1 MGSSRNPGSRP
12 VAGGRAQCAELA
24 VATGI
29 DFFESLHEG
38 LRKLAT
44 DEVDSGNTGAL
55 RRPGERPLRIR
66 TEPCRDVSI
75 SLADFLAMTSESD
88 GKKKMPSPQ
97 QPLQVTLERKSA
109 EEKARRKSSVDQ
121 ARASVRLEGTVLGA
135 EMEALNARF
144 VDGEITSAEHVRLGL
159 LVADRHRHG

>member
-1 MGSSRNPGSRP
+1 M
-12 VAGGRAQCAELA
+12 
-24 VATGI
+24 ATGI
-29 DFFESLHEG
+29 DYFESLQEG
-38 LRKLAT
+38 LRKLAAE
-44 DEVDSGNTGAL
+44 EVDSGNTGAL
-55 RRPGERPLRIR
+55 RRPRERPVRIR

-75 SLADFLAMTSESD
+75 SLADFLAMTSESG
-88 GKKKMPSPQ
+88 GKRKMPSPQ
-97 QPLQVTLERKSA
+97 QPLQETMERISA

-121 ARASVRLEGTVLGA
+121 ARASVRLEGPVLGA